1 VVGQKIFWTVK
12 KFSRLEFLCG
22 GKFFE
27 RSEVRG
33 SMTAPR
39 GGLMFSPRRARLIL
53 FITAPRGGLMFSLRR
68 AGLILFITAPRG
80 GQIYTFSS
88 C

>member
-12 KFSRLEFLCG
+12 KFSRLEFLRG

-39 GGLMFSPRRARLIL
+39 GG
-53 FITAPRGGLMFSLRR
+53 
-68 AGLILFITAPRG
+68 
-80 GQIYTFSS
+80 QIYTFSS